1 MMYEVQLTS
10 VPPIQMRFRLNNNEG
25 GDPVLLKF
33 FFQKPQRIDI
43 YVGDQFIYPNNID
56 LTSDSFAMLPANDD
70 FIPKLDSQVE
80 GENYFDPTTGF
91 LYLLLRGT
99 APVDYRIQPSV
110 VTKVGA
116 TIDMDNFFEGD
127 VAGNI
132 AALLGIDPANIRVT
146 NVVREGKR
154 KRRFAPTWDNSEDV
168 ILEMTIEPPPV
179 TNLTE
184 GSTAGGG
191 SAMSYGDLKQSMA
204 DLTSSFQNG
213 SFAAS
218 LSATMNISVN
228 SMATQEPLYVPQP
241 EDFADQCIP
250 QDDDPELPC
259 YLSAEDNKQDGIPWS
274 EASQAN
280 ATARLEE
287 SLTDTVLQTP
297 TELVIGSTQPFTAAA
312 GSPMDPKP
320 TLYMKD
326 QNGDTVNQVGTLED
340 PWIVTASLL
349 TGSGNLEGNVTC
361 EFKQGLCVFEKLV
374 VTEEGEGYSI
384 QFDLTYPGTE
394 TVIIPAVTELF
405 DVEARKLSAKFTELA
420 TLNPLNTP
428 FPAVVTI
435 WDDAKDMPADPSE
448 IPADITCSV
457 TVISHNDVQLN
468 GTTDGVPVVDGEAV
482 FALESEEVI
491 SNAKL
496 GANCENP
503 SLTFQSVAISDYFN
517 VHPYPKT
524 GAVRDATAAFTYDG
538 TINEVNKVLTALA
551 DIVGATID
559 TSNRRKRSVEEKA
572 TFAFSEED
580 MASWPTF

>member
-1 MMYEVQLTS
+1 
-10 VPPIQMRFRLNNNEG
+10 
-25 GDPVLLKF
+25 
-33 FFQKPQRIDI
+33 
-43 YVGDQFIYPNNID
+43 
-56 LTSDSFAMLPANDD
+56 
-70 FIPKLDSQVE
+70 
-80 GENYFDPTTGF
+80 
-91 LYLLLRGT
+91 
-99 APVDYRIQPSV
+99 
-110 VTKVGA
+110 
-116 TIDMDNFFEGD
+116 
-127 VAGNI
+127 
-132 AALLGIDPANIRVT
+132 
-146 NVVREGKR
+146 
-154 KRRFAPTWDNSEDV
+154 
-168 ILEMTIEPPPV
+168 
-179 TNLTE
+179 
-184 GSTAGGG
+184 
-191 SAMSYGDLKQSMA
+191 MSYGDLKQSMA
-204 DLTSSFQNG
+204 DLTNSFQNG

-228 SMATQEPLYVPQP
+228 TMATQEPLYVPQP

-394 TVIIPAVTELF
+394 TVIIPAVSELF

-435 WDDAKDMPADPSE
+435 WDDATDMPADPSE

-538 TINEVNKVLTALA
+538 TINEVNKVLSALA

-559 TSNRRKRSVEEKA
+559 TSNRRKRSVEEKT
-572 TFAFSEED
+572 TFAFSEEEL
-580 MASWPTF
+580 ASWPTF